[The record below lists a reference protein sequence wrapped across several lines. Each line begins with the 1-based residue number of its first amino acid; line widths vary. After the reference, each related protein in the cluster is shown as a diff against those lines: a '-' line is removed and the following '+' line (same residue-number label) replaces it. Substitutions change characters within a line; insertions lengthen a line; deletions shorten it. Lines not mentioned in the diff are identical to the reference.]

1 MLENAVF
8 QDYGFPCKNAISCKF
23 LPVFDINK
31 LKGVEISFEHKRVG
45 ILRGI
50 VIMEF
55 LIRAHVF
62 GIMTIIISLK

>member
-45 ILRGI
+45 IC
-50 VIMEF
+50 
-55 LIRAHVF
+55 
-62 GIMTIIISLK
+62 